1 MDANLCDSA
10 TVTAINGLTE
20 VLKIA
25 IPAAFTF
32 WIGMRRP
39 RPEERE
45 ALASV
50 ERLRAKVDGLEVRA
64 SQTPPA
70 PVPEPAP

>member
-1 MDANLCDSA
+1 MDASTCDSA
-10 TVTAINGLTE
+10 LVTAINGATE

-25 IPAAFTF
+25 VPALFAYLV
-32 WIGMRRP
+32 GMRRP

-45 ALASV
+45 ALATV
-50 ERLRAKVDGLEVRA
+50 ERLRAKVDGLEARA

-70 PVPEPAP
+70 PEPAP

>member
-1 MDANLCDSA
+1 MDSNICDSA

-20 VLKIA
+20 ILKIA

-32 WIGMRRP
+32 WLGMRRP

-45 ALASV
+45 ALADAA
-50 ERLRAKVDGLEVRA
+50 RLRAKVDELEMRA
-64 SQTPPA
+64 SRP
-70 PVPEPAP
+70 PEPTP